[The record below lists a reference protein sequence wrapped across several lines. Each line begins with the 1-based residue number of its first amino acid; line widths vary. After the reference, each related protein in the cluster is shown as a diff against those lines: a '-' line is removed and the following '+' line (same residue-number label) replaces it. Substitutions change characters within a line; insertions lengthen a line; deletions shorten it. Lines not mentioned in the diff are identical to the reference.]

1 MLNSYHC
8 EEAGRPTKQS
18 RFRLLQSLR
27 SLAMTAILILTLFL
41 PSASAA
47 SVYQDTNRFTYGFK
61 RVVAAPFQIPIRT
74 LQGTFYG
81 PFIVGTVGGI
91 FQGTFSTVADL
102 VGGVFDMGAAAAP
115 YAKYALFI

>member
-1 MLNSYHC
+1 MNKKTVWVTICFLVFFSSTAFA
-8 EEAGRPTKQS
+8 E
-18 RFRLLQSLR
+18 SL
-27 SLAMTAILILTLFL
+27 
-41 PSASAA
+41 
-47 SVYQDTNRFTYGFK
+47 YQDTNRFTYGFK

-81 PFIVGTVGGI
+81 PFIAGTVGGI
-91 FQGTFSTVADL
+91 LQGTFSTVGDL